1 MGKKKKRKNREIPC
15 NYLAGEKSVRAVT
28 LFNAVK
34 PHLISLC
41 EQSAN
46 RDSNSVVA
54 KFTLL
59 DITCGTSPLSSHI
72 LEAFSGV
79 SITGFDMNEKA
90 IMKCKSEFPNHSW
103 TNSLSNTFVV
113 DKCYDF
119 VIHIGVSSP
128 RYNVAEIHNRLME
141 NRRGKPKLILLEWGD
156 NRDGTCDTKQT
167 FYTIK
172 ESYTKSGFT
181 IIDGGEFELDSSDN
195 LVDIPYPIRQ
205 YEILKGD
212 F

>member
-1 MGKKKKRKNREIPC
+1 LGKKKKRKDREIPC

-34 PHLISLC
+34 PHIISLC
-41 EQSAN
+41 ERRTNQN
-46 RDSNSVVA
+46 SNFVVA
-54 KFTLL
+54 KFALL

-72 LEAFSGV
+72 LDTFPNV

-90 IMKCKSEFPNHSW
+90 ILKCKSKFPNHSW

-141 NRRGKPKLILLEWGD
+141 NRSGRPKLILLEWGN

-167 FYTIK
+167 FDMIK
-172 ESYTKSGFT
+172 ESYLKSGFSL
-181 IIDGGEFELDSSDN
+181 IDRGEFELDISDN
-195 LVDIPYPIRQ
+195 LVDIPYPTRR
-205 YEILKGD
+205 YEILKGN